1 MKKRLAFF
9 LLALLLAV
17 SAWAAAEEILYT
29 GTVSKTMTIRAK
41 KSTSA
46 SKLGSVEP
54 GELLNII
61 EYGDTWTK
69 VDQNGVVG
77 YVLTKNVEDLAAA
90 AGYNDEADA
99 LYVGVAEVDL
109 TIRAE
114 KSKSAQKLQEL
125 AQGETVYVTELDEA
139 WYTVVKQGVRG
150 YVLADRVKQLQPAH
164 EGIELPEAYQP
175 LPDFK
180 AVYNAT
186 ADVNLSIRKEKDEN
200 AKLLG
205 TVYENES
212 VDVMDFDEKWAH
224 VKKDN
229 AEGYVLRS
237 HLRYFRRYD
246 PYGTYVPG
254 VVFYPYAAMATETTE
269 IVNSE
274 TGESLR
280 DVPKGVVMAVSAM
293 QYDLL

>member
-29 GTVSKTMTIRAK
+29 GTVSKPMTIRAK

-99 LYVGVAEVDL
+99 LYV
-109 TIRAE
+109 
-114 KSKSAQKLQEL
+114 
-125 AQGETVYVTELDEA
+125 
-139 WYTVVKQGVRG
+139 RG
-150 YVLADRVKQLQPAH
+150 
-164 EGIELPEAYQP
+164 
-175 LPDFK
+175 
-180 AVYNAT
+180 
-186 ADVNLSIRKEKDEN
+186 
-200 AKLLG
+200 
-205 TVYENES
+205 
-212 VDVMDFDEKWAH
+212 
-224 VKKDN
+224 
-229 AEGYVLRS
+229 
-237 HLRYFRRYD
+237 
-246 PYGTYVPG
+246 
-254 VVFYPYAAMATETTE
+254 
-269 IVNSE
+269 
-274 TGESLR
+274 
-280 DVPKGVVMAVSAM
+280 
-293 QYDLL
+293 

>member
-109 TIRAE
+109 SDPRGKEQVRA
-114 KSKSAQKLQEL
+114 KTSGAGSGRDGLC
-125 AQGETVYVTELDEA
+125 
-139 WYTVVKQGVRG
+139 
-150 YVLADRVKQLQPAH
+150 DRA
-164 EGIELPEAYQP
+164 G
-175 LPDFK
+175 
-180 AVYNAT
+180 
-186 ADVNLSIRKEKDEN
+186 
-200 AKLLG
+200 
-205 TVYENES
+205 
-212 VDVMDFDEKWAH
+212 
-224 VKKDN
+224 
-229 AEGYVLRS
+229 
-237 HLRYFRRYD
+237 
-246 PYGTYVPG
+246 
-254 VVFYPYAAMATETTE
+254 
-269 IVNSE
+269 
-274 TGESLR
+274 
-280 DVPKGVVMAVSAM
+280 
-293 QYDLL
+293 